1 MHIQALWPRVEQAQV
16 FFHLT
21 DPTNGAFKDT
31 FYKHSLLGMDHLV
44 VARLQLSVNV
54 NVLYVEAC

>member
-21 DPTNGAFKDT
+21 DPTNGAFKDA

>member
-21 DPTNGAFKDT
+21 DPTNGAFKDA
-31 FYKHSLLGMDHLV
+31 FYKHSLLGVDHLV
-44 VARLQLSVNV
+44 IAGLKLSVYV